1 MRDPRQQKLAELLIQ
16 YSTQIQ
22 PGEKVLIDCIGD
34 CGELC
39 REIIEEVYKADG
51 IPFINVEDPVLN
63 AAVIRDAKAEFFTTQ
78 RKWEELR
85 MNEMNAYIGVRAGRN
100 TYTMKS
106 IPSKQHEMQSTLLWE
121 PVHGKIRVNKTK
133 WVILRYPNDSMAQMA
148 EMSTEDFEKYYYDVC
163 TVDYKKMSKSM
174 DPLVKLMEK
183 TDKVQIKG
191 PGTDLTFSIKGI
203 PAIKCDG
210 EKNIPDGEVYTA
222 PVKDSVNGVIHYNT
236 PSPYDGFV
244 FKDMELTFEN
254 GKIVKAVSN
263 DSERSNAIFDT
274 DEGARYVGEF
284 SFGLNPQIH
293 DAMGDILFDEKIAGS
308 IHFTPGASYDD
319 AFNGNKSAVHWDLV
333 LIQTAAYGGG
343 EIYLDDVLIRKDGL
357 FVIDE
362 LKGLNP

>member
-1 MRDPRQQKLAELLIQ
+1 MKDLRIQKLAELLIQ
-16 YSTQIQ
+16 YSTHIQ
-22 PGEKVLIDCIGD
+22 PGEKVLIDTV
-34 CGELC
+34 GEADDLSKA
-39 REIIEEVYKADG
+39 IIEETYKAGG
-51 IPFINVEDPVLN
+51 IPFVNVENPVLN
-63 AAVIRDAKAEFFTTQ
+63 AAVLKEASKEFFTSQ

-85 MNEMNAYIGVRAGRN
+85 MKEMDAYIGVRAGKN

-106 IPSKQHEMQSTLLWE
+106 VPSKQHEMQSTLLWE
-121 PVHGKIRVNKTK
+121 PVHGQIRVNKTK

-148 EMSTEDFEKYYYDVC
+148 EMPTEDFEDYFFNVC
-163 TVDYKKMSKSM
+163 TVDYRKMSKAM
-174 DPLVKLMEK
+174 DPLVKLMER
-183 TDKVQIKG
+183 TDKVRIKG
-191 PGTDLTFSIKGI
+191 PGTDLSFSIKDI
-203 PAIKCDG
+203 PVIKCSG

-222 PVKDSVNGVIHYNT
+222 PVKDSVNGVIRYNT

-244 FKDMELTFEN
+244 FKDMELTFEH
-254 GKIVKAVSN
+254 GKIVKAVAN
-263 DSERSNAIFDT
+263 DTKRCNAIFDT

-308 IHFTPGASYDD
+308 IHFTPGSSYDD

-333 LIQTAAYGGG
+333 LIQTPAYGGG
-343 EIYLDDVLIRKDGL
+343 EIWLDDVLVRKDGL